1 MMASSITYC
10 KKPDPKVRR
19 IKLPYLNLVLLL
31 LILLSPMSV
40 ARAEGIQIKSVSL
53 AATEQGYTISM
64 DSEITLNETLEQ
76 TLEKGIVLYFVTKF
90 GLLDTRWYKLNE
102 EVARSKF
109 VVGLRYYALTR
120 QYHLNHPA
128 FSQSYSSLKEALQA
142 LGRIRDLPLTAKTEL
157 KPDADY
163 VASLRIW
170 LDLTRMPKPF
180 QVETLGSSQWNLSS
194 DKLEWHTKLPTPGEP
209 VQIKGH

>member
-1 MMASSITYC
+1 
-10 KKPDPKVRR
+10 
-19 IKLPYLNLVLLL
+19 
-31 LILLSPMSV
+31 MSV
-40 ARAEGIQIKSVSL
+40 VQAEGIRIKSVSL

-76 TLEKGIVLYFVTKF
+76 ALEKGIVLYFVTKF
-90 GLLDTRWYKLNE
+90 GLLDARWYKLNE

-120 QYHLNHPA
+120 QYHLNHPV
-128 FSQSYSSLKEALQA
+128 FSQSYSSLNEALQA
-142 LGRIRDLPLTAKTEL
+142 LGRIRDLPLTAKAGL

-194 DKLEWHTKLPTPGEP
+194 DKLEWHLKLPVPGEP
-209 VQIKGH
+209 AQIKGH

>member
-1 MMASSITYC
+1 MLYC
-10 KKPDPKVRR
+10 KKPDPHVRR
-19 IKLPYLNLVLLL
+19 VKPSYFNWIVFL
-31 LILLSPMSV
+31 LILLLPAAAQAV
-40 ARAEGIQIKSVSL
+40 GIQINSVNL
-53 AATEQGYTISM
+53 TAVEKGYEIDM

-76 TLEKGIVLYFVTKF
+76 ALEKGIVLHFVTKF
-90 GLLDTRWYKLNE
+90 SLFDARWYKLND

-120 QYHLNHPA
+120 QYHLNHPV
-128 FSQSYSSLKEALQA
+128 FSQNYYSLKEALQA
-142 LGRIRDLPLTAKTEL
+142 LGRIRDLPLTVKSEL

-163 VASLRIW
+163 VASVRIW

-180 QVETLGSSQWNLSS
+180 QVETIGSSRWDLSS
-194 DKLEWHTKLPTPGEP
+194 DKLEWQIKLPTPGEP

>member
-1 MMASSITYC
+1 MASSMLYC
-10 KKPDPKVRR
+10 KKPDPHVRR
-19 IKLPYLNLVLLL
+19 VKPSYFNWIVFL
-31 LILLSPMSV
+31 LILLLPAAAQAV
-40 ARAEGIQIKSVSL
+40 GIQINSVNL
-53 AATEQGYTISM
+53 TAVEKGYEIDM

-76 TLEKGIVLYFVTKF
+76 ALEKGIVLHFVTKF
-90 GLLDTRWYKLNE
+90 SLFDARWYKLND

-120 QYHLNHPA
+120 QYHLNHPV
-128 FSQSYSSLKEALQA
+128 FSQNYYSLKEALQA
-142 LGRIRDLPLTAKTEL
+142 LGRIRDLPLTVKSEL

-163 VASLRIW
+163 VASVRIW

-180 QVETLGSSQWNLSS
+180 QVETIGSSRWDLSS
-194 DKLEWHTKLPTPGEP
+194 DKLEWQIKLPTPGEP